1 MKNYAIVLAAGKGT
15 RMKTALPKC
24 AFPILKKP
32 MIEYIMENIEK
43 SVIDETTLVVGHQKE
58 IFHELLKDKVNFAS
72 QDQQLGTGHAVK
84 VTEDVMGDKE
94 GTTIIMLGDMPLVDY
109 KVINKVIGF
118 HSERGNDLT
127 VLTTSFDNPK
137 GYGRIVRN
145 ELGIIEAIV
154 EQNDCTS
161 EQKRIK
167 EVNTG
172 IYVVDNKALFEAV
185 NKIQV
190 NEKKGEYYLT
200 DIVEILRRDRIVGT
214 FELWDNQKVMGI
226 NDLYSVSIAE
236 KYLRDLINKAH
247 MLNGVSI
254 INPETVTIGHDVTIE
269 SNVTI
274 YPNTYL
280 TGGSVI
286 KTGSKIGPNTEIHT
300 SIIHENVKVKHSLVF
315 DSEVKENTVIGPFA
329 HLRNGAV
336 IGKDNRIG
344 NFVEVKNSSTGENTK
359 AAHLAY
365 IGDSQTGKNVNF
377 GCGSI
382 TVNYDGINKHK
393 TIIGDDVFIGCN
405 TNLVAPL
412 EIGDNVFIA
421 AGSTVTKDVPKGAL
435 AIARNRQINKNDYSK
450 NLIRPKDDN

>member
-1 MKNYAIVLAAGKGT
+1 MNYAIVLAAGKGT

-58 IFHELLKDKVNFAS
+58 IFYKMLENKVNFAT

-84 VTEDVMGDKE
+84 VTKEVLGDKE

-109 KVINKVIGF
+109 KVIDKVVSY
-118 HSERGNDLT
+118 HKDTGNDLT
-127 VLTTSFDNPK
+127 VLTTILEHPK

-145 ELGIIEAIV
+145 EHRNIEAIV
-154 EQNDCTS
+154 EQNDCTDD
-161 EQKRIK
+161 QKRIK
-167 EVNTG
+167 EINTG
-172 IYVVDNKALFEAV
+172 IYVVDNQLLFDAV
-185 NKIQV
+185 DKIQV
-190 NEKKGEYYLT
+190 NSKKGEYYLT
-200 DIVEILRRDRIVGT
+200 DIIEIMKKDHIVGT

-236 KYLRDLINKAH
+236 KYLRDLINHEH

-286 KTGSKIGPNTEIHT
+286 KTGAKIGPNTEIHT

-315 DSEVKENTVIGPFA
+315 DSEVHENTVIGPFA
-329 HLRNGAV
+329 HLRNGAN
-336 IGKDNRIG
+336 IGANNRIG
-344 NFVEVKNSSTGENTK
+344 NFVEVKKSSTGAGTK

-365 IGDSQTGKNVNF
+365 IGDSVTGKNVNF

-405 TNLVAPL
+405 TNLVAPVK
-412 EIGDNVFIA
+412 IGDNVFIA
-421 AGSTVTKDVPKGAL
+421 AGSTVTRDVPKGAL
-435 AIARNRQINKNDYSK
+435 AIARNRQINKSDYSR